1 MTIKINRA
9 KEKQLNMKKLD
20 RSFFNRDS
28 IIVAQELLGKVLV
41 HEVNGQ
47 RISTRIVEVEA
58 YMGITDR
65 AAHSYGGKRTPR
77 VEVMYGG
84 PGFSYV
90 FIIYGMHY
98 CFNIV
103 TREEGIPQ
111 AILIR
116 AVEPLEGLDLM
127 AQNRFKKLYDQL
139 TKSQIKGLTNGPG
152 KLCKALQIDKDL
164 NGEDLCGDS
173 LYIEEGESEKFN
185 IIHSK
190 RVGIDYAG
198 EAKDYLWR
206 FYIEGNKYVSV
217 R

>member
-1 MTIKINRA
+1 MPIKINRA
-9 KEKQLNMKKLD
+9 KENPVNMKKLD
-20 RSFFNRDS
+20 RDFFNRDS
-28 IIVAQELLGKVLV
+28 LIVAKDLLGKVLV
-41 HEVNGQ
+41 HEVNGE
-47 RISTRIVEVEA
+47 RISAKIVEAEA

-65 AAHSYGGKRTPR
+65 AAHSYGGKRTQR
-77 VEVMYGG
+77 VEVMYGR

-98 CFNIV
+98 CFNVV
-103 TREEGIPQ
+103 TREEGNPQ
-111 AILIR
+111 AVLIR
-116 AVEPLEGLDLM
+116 ALEPSEGLDFM
-127 AQNRFKKLYDQL
+127 AKNRFGKEYNAL

-152 KLCKALQIDKDL
+152 KLCKALLIDKGL
-164 NGEDLCGDS
+164 NGEDLCRDS
-173 LYIEEGESEKFN
+173 LYIEEGENEKFN